1 MRYGKNLNLGNN
13 VQVEDSVI
21 LGNNIS
27 LGDNAMNRRDGL

>member
-1 MRYGKNLNLGNN
+1 MKARKGLNLGNN
-13 VQVEDSVI
+13 VQVEDGVI